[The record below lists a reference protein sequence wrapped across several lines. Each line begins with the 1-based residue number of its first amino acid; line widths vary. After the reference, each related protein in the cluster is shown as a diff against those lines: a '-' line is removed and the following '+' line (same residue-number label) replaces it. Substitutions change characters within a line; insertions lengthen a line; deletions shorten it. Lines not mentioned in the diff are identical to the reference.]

1 MLGRLFSLLMPQ
13 ILRLLLL
20 NVVACIACVSN
31 AWAGDRSNVEEAAV
45 LAPKPAESIVVRR
58 QQTHSLP
65 DDVTA
70 YLRKRKISGKELSVF
85 IQDVHADAPLLQ
97 HNANMPRNPA
107 STMKLL
113 TTWSALQVLGPA
125 WTWKTEVLLR
135 GELKNGVLNG
145 DVVLKGYGD
154 PFLVYESFWKL
165 LHDLR
170 LKGLRDIRGD
180 IIVDNSFFDIPAI
193 DPGAFDNKPD
203 RIYNAPPSALMF
215 NFQATRL
222 LFQPDEAKQQVLLSA
237 FPFPSSVS
245 LQNDVKLSE
254 GKCRR
259 RHYRPNVEQVGT
271 TAVVKGQYATGCG
284 AQFIMRRISD
294 AETHVYDAFREF
306 WKAQGGMLRGEGRAG
321 SVQSGDQLFHT
332 HASKPLA
339 EQIRSIN
346 KWSNNV
352 MTRQVLLTMGAKRFG
367 APATLDKGR
376 MALLEV
382 MESHQIPTQGMVVD
396 NGSGLSRDARL
407 TANQLGKLLYAIWHE
422 PLMPEF
428 MNSLPL
434 IGEDGTLARRL
445 KDHDVRGRSHLK
457 TGTLRHVTAL
467 AGYMLNRDGKRF
479 VVVMQQNGKKANG
492 AGKVIQ
498 DKLLKWAFEQ

>member
-1 MLGRLFSLLMPQ
+1 MIGRFLTLLITSLSGMLCLLCLP
-13 ILRLLLL
+13 
-20 NVVACIACVSN
+20 VAV
-31 AWAGDRSNVEEAAV
+31 AGDRANAASV
-45 LAPKPAESIVVRR
+45 PVPAPQPAQPVVVRR
-58 QQTHSLP
+58 QQTQALP
-65 DDVTA
+65 EEVTA
-70 YLRKRKISGKELSVF
+70 YLRKRNIPESELSVF

-97 HNANMPRNPA
+97 HNATASQNPA

-113 TTWSALQVLGPA
+113 TTWGALQVLGPA
-125 WTWKTEVLLR
+125 WTWKTEVYVR
-135 GELKNGVLNG
+135 GELRNGVLNG
-145 DVVLKGYGD
+145 DIVLKGYGD

-180 IIVDNSFFDIPAI
+180 VIVDNSFFAIPEI

-215 NFQATRL
+215 NFQATRFL
-222 LFQPDEAKQQVLLSA
+222 LQPDEDKRQVMLSA
-237 FPFPSSVS
+237 FPLPSGVS
-245 LQNDVKLSE
+245 LSNQLTLSE

-259 RHYRPNVEQVGT
+259 RHYRPNVEQQDT
-271 TAVVKGQYATGCG
+271 RAVVKGQYATGCG
-284 AQFIMRRISD
+284 AQFIMRRVSE
-294 AETHVYDAFREF
+294 AEVHVYDAFREF
-306 WKAQGGMLRGEGRAG
+306 WKAQGGMLRGRGQAG
-321 SVQSGDQLFHT
+321 VVQAGDQLFHT

-382 MESHQIPTQGMVVD
+382 MEQHRIATQGMVID

-407 TANQLGKLLYAIWHE
+407 TANQLGQLLYAIWHE

-434 IGEDGTLARRL
+434 MGEDGTLARRL
-445 KDHDVRGRSHLK
+445 KNHDVRGRSHLK

-467 AGYMLNRDGKRF
+467 AGYMLNREGKRL

>member
-1 MLGRLFSLLMPQ
+1 MLARFLTLLIPP
-13 ILRLLLL
+13 LLGVLCSVCASVVWAEARAKVA
-20 NVVACIACVSN
+20 NVPVV
-31 AWAGDRSNVEEAAV
+31 
-45 LAPKPAESIVVRR
+45 APKPAQPVVVRR
-58 QQTHSLP
+58 QRTESLP

-70 YLRKRKISGKELSVF
+70 YMRKRKIPPKELSVF

-97 HNANMPRNPA
+97 HNADTAHNPA

-113 TTWSALQVLGPA
+113 TTWGALKVLGPA

-135 GELKNGVLNG
+135 GELDNGVLNG

-180 IIVDNSFFDIPAI
+180 VIVDNSFFDIPVI

-215 NFQATRL
+215 NFQATRF
-222 LFQPDEAKQQVLLSA
+222 LFQPDKDKDQVLLSA

-245 LQNDVKLSE
+245 LQNQMTLSE

-259 RHYRPNVEQVGT
+259 RHYRPNVKREGT
-271 TAVVKGQYATGCG
+271 AAVMKGQYATGCG
-284 AQFIMRRISD
+284 AQFIMRRVSD
-294 AETHVYDAFREF
+294 AEVHVYDAFREF
-306 WKAQGGMLRGEGRAG
+306 WKAQGGMLRGKGRVG
-321 SVQSGDQLFHT
+321 KVQTGDQLFHT

-382 MESHQIPTQGMVVD
+382 MEHHQIPTQGMVVD

-407 TANQLGKLLYAIWHE
+407 SANQLGKLLYAIWHE

-457 TGTLRHVTAL
+457 TGTLNQVTAL
-467 AGYMLNRDGKRF
+467 AGYMLNRDGKRL

-498 DKLLKWAFEQ
+498 DKVLKWAFEQ